1 MAAEPE
7 CGRYLVASRDIQPGE
22 LVLRSVRSCNSYS
35 SSCSPPQD
43 SAACWGPNHSPAPAS
58 PVCLECLVD
67 TETLCPACHW
77 PLCPHCQHR
86 AEECRLLARLDTDTP
101 WDQLLPLVELL
112 RWYSV

>member
-22 LVLRSVRSCNSYS
+22 LVLRSVSALVAIV
-35 SSCSPPQD
+35 SPHHCLPLPRD
-43 SAACWGPNHSPAPAS
+43 SAACWGPNHSPAPAT

-67 TETLCPACHW
+67 TETQCPACHW

-86 AEECRLLARLDTDTP
+86 AEECRLLARLDTHTP

-112 RWYSV
+112 R